1 MSEDFSEI
9 RPKSVPLSHSA
20 PAQPTAVSGPTAT
33 KRLVVGL
40 VVALLSA
47 IGIVVFW
54 VVPDLVQPPTLPA
67 RDASQ
72 ATSTDAPGSAPRPA
86 TDSELPPFQAL
97 QKQQARQQAQDEL
110 ARFVERQIQLDEQMQ
125 VGEWGEA
132 EYDRAKS
139 LATAGDEHFVK
150 EEFDAAIATYAEAT
164 VTLSLLIETG
174 EGLFAQ
180 AMAAGLQALNERNT
194 IDASQQ
200 FDRALTI
207 DPSDSDAIDGRRRAD
222 RLPQVNTAMR
232 QAKNH
237 ELAGEYAQA
246 LEVYGHVNDLDP
258 ETFGLDAALAGARQG
273 SRREQIKEHLSVGF
287 SALDQGRLS
296 AARTA
301 FNRALQLDSGNPVA
315 LGGLEQTAEKMAGN
329 RIEELRQAAI
339 AAEGVED
346 WDTALKRYAAV
357 LASDGKIQF
366 AREGRKRATD
376 QLRAATA
383 LANIMASPERLS
395 SPQLYA
401 QAEELLAQARALN
414 PLGQRL
420 ENQIDAVDS
429 LINAYRDPVAVTFLS
444 DNITQ
449 ITVSTIGKL
458 GSFDEKQLNLRP
470 GAYTVVGSRDGC
482 RDVREQIVV
491 RPNMKPV
498 EIRCLERL

>member
-20 PAQPTAVSGPTAT
+20 PAQPTAVSGPTAA

-40 VVALLSA
+40 IAALLSA

-67 RDASQ
+67 KDGSQ
-72 ATSTDAPGSAPRPA
+72 AISTDASDSSPAPA

-97 QKQQARQQAQDEL
+97 QKQQARQRAQDEL
-110 ARFVERQIQLDEQMQ
+110 ARFVELQIQLDEQMQ
-125 VGEWGEA
+125 VGEWGDA
-132 EYDRAKS
+132 EYDSAKS

-150 EEFDAAIATYAEAT
+150 EEFDAAIATYADAT
-164 VTLSLLIETG
+164 VALGSLIETG

-180 AMAAGLQALNERNT
+180 AMAAGLRALNERNPLA
-194 IDASQQ
+194 ASLQ
-200 FDRALTI
+200 FERALTI
-207 DPSDSDAIDGRRRAD
+207 DPSDADALDGRRRAD
-222 RLPQVNTAMR
+222 LLPQVNTAMR

-246 LEVYGHVNDLDP
+246 LEVYGNVNNLDP
-258 ETFGLDAALAGARQG
+258 ETFGLDAALAVARQG

-287 SALDQGRLS
+287 SALDRGRLS
-296 AARTA
+296 AAKAA

-315 LGGLEQTAEKMAGN
+315 LGGLEQTDEKIAGN
-329 RIEELRQAAI
+329 RIEELRETAL
-339 AAEGVED
+339 AAERAED
-346 WDTALKRYAAV
+346 WTTALERYAAV
-357 LASDGKIQF
+357 LASDANIQF
-366 AREGRKRATD
+366 AREGRQRATD
-376 QLRAATA
+376 QRRAAMA
-383 LANIMASPERLS
+383 LASIIASPEKLS

-401 QAEELLAQARALN
+401 QAEELLAAASALS
-414 PLGQRL
+414 PRGQRL
-420 ENQIDAVDS
+420 DNQIDAVDS

-458 GSFDEKQLNLRP
+458 GSFDEKRLNLRP
-470 GAYTVVGSRDGC
+470 GAYTVIGSRDGC

-491 RPNMKPV
+491 RPNMKPI